1 MFPTSTQCKY
11 WMFSSEDELNKLREN
26 ANLKHIQTYGK
37 HVAVSS
43 VQIQKGAYSLFVL
56 FIQGTNEI

>member
-11 WMFSSEDELNKLREN
+11 WMFTSEEELNKLREK

-37 HVAVSS
+37 HVPVCFKIYTFFYALLVIVSS
-43 VQIQKGAYSLFVL
+43 IF
-56 FIQGTNEI
+56 